1 MCIYFFETNSFYTKV
16 ETKDENLPKYSSELC
31 ALFHNDDEKIVET
44 ALRSFATLVDRFI
57 AKRVD
62 LTQLMTD
69 ELVDD
74 LLDFLNPH
82 NSLLNATLESLP
94 NQSLS
99 SIMLDPDESNV
110 SNLSYNRRPT
120 VSATFASIIVPLL
133 YNLCKGSSS
142 LTEQF
147 IW

>member
-1 MCIYFFETNSFYTKV
+1 
-16 ETKDENLPKYSSELC
+16 
-31 ALFHNDDEKIVET
+31 
-44 ALRSFATLVDRFI
+44 
-57 AKRVD
+57 
-62 LTQLMTD
+62 MTD